1 MSYSSSIVIFNVV
14 QSYFNLFTYKPQI
27 GAGIL
32 KSIFCFAVAGP
43 VLDHFVKTF
52 LTKLSD
58 SAAHPSCT
66 QIFQNMKG
74 DVTGLV
80 AFVSLLENFWH
91 ISILY

>member
-1 MSYSSSIVIFNVV
+1 
-14 QSYFNLFTYKPQI
+14 
-27 GAGIL
+27 
-32 KSIFCFAVAGP
+32 
-43 VLDHFVKTF
+43 VKTF

-80 AFVSLLENFWH
+80 AFVSNLE
-91 ISILY
+91 ILYLNRMSEEHVIYTSKYVGI